1 MGAES
6 QTEYPP
12 PKKKKKER
20 TQRTEKR
27 QTEQE
32 ILRADWE
39 KRRRRR
45 RSEQGG
51 GVEKGASLSLQP
63 GFSEV
68 TVLTHRG
75 WTGKITLRSSFFTP

>member
-12 PKKKKKER
+12 PKKER

-39 KRRRRR
+39 KRRRRRR